1 MSIDPASFYHDL
13 SYAHVANRF
22 VEVWIDMSVSMQ
34 CMYGGMVVVYFFC
47 STGEKFCMYE
57 VVI

>member
-1 MSIDPASFYHDL
+1 MHLFTMICLMLMWQIY
-13 SYAHVANRF
+13 RF
-22 VEVWIDMSVSMQ
+22 VEVWIDMSLSMQ
-34 CMYGGMVVVYFFC
+34 CLYGGMVVVYFFC